1 MIPSGNTSMK
11 IYTQCPPQIKWCTWT
26 HNMTNVEIAFNDFL
40 QRNLEFR
47 IDGKLVKEG
56 KLVLI
61 NQRDFYINLYLKM
74 DNNEKKKYEIPYPF
88 KIYSKDNILTLEYT
102 ISSFGTTDHNIKYR
116 LLSLNKKTNSKL
128 YNNKLVISEKTP

>member
-1 MIPSGNTSMK
+1 
-11 IYTQCPPQIKWCTWT
+11 
-26 HNMTNVEIAFNDFL
+26 MTNVEIAFNDFL

-47 IDGKLVKEG
+47 IYGKLVKEG